1 MPFQRIIHLKSV
13 KIEKLF
19 FSNYSIVPALHTMQ
33 SVAHT
38 CIYYIYNYSKYNS
51 FSICSNFMNEQYN
64 IYQ

>member
-13 KIEKLF
+13 KIENFF

-51 FSICSNFMNEQYN
+51 FSIYSNFMNEQYN